1 MRHRISNR
9 IINLAISLLV
19 AAVDFLSY
27 LFAKLIGWHPRKK
40 CVVFVYHSVSN
51 SQRNR
56 FAAQMEVLVRHSR
69 PVPADIPVLSDEANH
84 YAAVTFDDGI
94 ENIIENALPE
104 LRKRNIPAT
113 IFVVS
118 DMLGGSPG
126 WEYRGAN
133 STLQEKAMSEAQ
145 LRGLPTDLVTIGS
158 HTATHPFLP
167 LITDKTFLRN
177 ELYGSRIKLEKM
189 LGREIKL
196 FSSPYGEFNE
206 RVITACREAGYERV
220 FSALPFLSFRTANE
234 FVCGRVGAAP
244 TDWPIEFRLKL
255 AGAYR
260 WVPYAYKL
268 KRQIFPASGQHAT
281 NQRQADEREKIAASS
296 QQISA
301 R

>member
-1 MRHRISNR
+1 MRNRISNR
-9 IINLAISLLV
+9 IVNLTISLLV
-19 AAVDFLSY
+19 ATADFLGY
-27 LFAKLIGWHPRKK
+27 LFAKLIRRHPRKK
-40 CVVFVYHSVSN
+40 CVIFVYHSVSR
-51 SQRNR
+51 SQRSR
-56 FAAQMEVLVRHSR
+56 FADQMDVLVRHAR
-69 PVPADIPVLSDEANH
+69 PVPADIPTLSGDANH
-84 YAAVTFDDGI
+84 YAAITFDDGI
-94 ENIIENALPE
+94 ENIVENALPE

-145 LRGLPTDLVTIGS
+145 LRELPTDLVTIGS

-167 LITDKTFLRN
+167 LITDEALLHN
-177 ELYGSRIKLEKM
+177 ELYGSRIKLEKI
-189 LGREIKL
+189 LGREVRL

-206 RVITACREAGYERV
+206 RVLVACREAGYERL
-220 FSALPFLSFRTANE
+220 FSALPFLALQTPNE
-234 FVCGRVGAAP
+234 FICGRVGAAP

-268 KRQIFPASGQHAT
+268 KRTMFPASGQHAAK
-281 NQRQADEREKIAASS
+281 QREVDEREKMATSS
-296 QQISA
+296 QRISV

>member
-1 MRHRISNR
+1 MRNRISNR

-19 AAVDFLSY
+19 ASVDFLGY
-27 LFAKLIGWHPRKK
+27 LFAKLIGRKPRKR
-40 CVVFVYHSVSN
+40 CVVLVYHSVSN
-51 SQRNR
+51 LQRER
-56 FAAQMEVLVRHSR
+56 FAAQMDVLVRHAR
-69 PVPADIPVLSDEANH
+69 PVPADIPALSDDANH
-84 YAAVTFDDGI
+84 YAAITFDDGI
-94 ENIIENALPE
+94 ENIVENALPE

-145 LRGLPTDLVTIGS
+145 LRELPTDLVTIGS

-167 LITDKTFLRN
+167 LVTDEAFLRS
-177 ELYGSRIKLEKM
+177 ELYGSRIKLEKI
-189 LGREIKL
+189 LGREVTL
-196 FSSPYGEFNE
+196 FSSPYGEFNG
-206 RVITACREAGYERV
+206 RVVAACREAGYRRL
-220 FSALPFLSFRTANE
+220 FSALPFLAFQAPNE

-244 TDWPIEFRLKL
+244 TDWPLEFRLKL

-260 WVPYAYKL
+260 WVPYAYRL
-268 KRQIFPASGQHAT
+268 KRTIFPASGQHAT
-281 NQRQADEREKIAASS
+281 KQREVDEHEKIAAPSER
-296 QQISA
+296 ISV

>member
-1 MRHRISNR
+1 MRNRISNR
-9 IINLAISLLV
+9 IINLTISLFV
-19 AAVDFLSY
+19 ASFDFLRY
-27 LFAKLIGWHPRKK
+27 RLARLFGRHPQKQ
-40 CVVFVYHSVSN
+40 CVVFVYHSVN
-51 SQRNR
+51 RSQRSR
-56 FAAQMEVLVRHSR
+56 FARQMDVLIRHSH
-69 PVPADIPVLSDEANH
+69 PVRVDIPALPDDANS
-84 YAAVTFDDGI
+84 YAAITFDDGI
-94 ENIIENALPE
+94 ENIVENALPE

-126 WEYRGAN
+126 WEFRGAN
-133 STLQEKAMSEAQ
+133 STLQEKAMSEVQ
-145 LRGLPTDLVTIGS
+145 LQELPTDLVTIGS

-167 LITDKTFLRN
+167 LITDQTLLRN
-177 ELYGSRIKLEKM
+177 ELYGSRLKLEKI
-189 LGREIKL
+189 LGREVKL

-206 RVITACREAGYERV
+206 RVVNACREAGYERL
-220 FSALPFLSFRTANE
+220 FSALPFLAFQAPSE

-268 KRQIFPASGQHAT
+268 KRTIFPASGQHASK
-281 NQRQADEREKIAASS
+281 QREVDEHEKIAAPS
-296 QQISA
+296 QRISV